1 MKKLLVFDQPPGVN
15 LTPCFSMVQYSV
27 TTSLG
32 DFRAG
37 VADCKDVDAAARKTR
52 LTNTGAFIDLIPR
65 QKQFVSRK
73 ISSSA
78 YRWPSNIG
86 LSRPTNVRPAPPC
99 KSKTT
104 TSFSPSCSH
113 GPGT

>member
-1 MKKLLVFDQPPGVN
+1 M
-15 LTPCFSMVQYSV
+15 
-27 TTSLG
+27 
-32 DFRAG
+32 
-37 VADCKDVDAAARKTR
+37 ADCKDIDAAARKTM
-52 LTNTGAFIDLIPR
+52 LTNIVAFIDLIPR
-65 QKQFVSRK
+65 QEEFVSGK
-73 ISSSA
+73 ISSSG
-78 YRWPSNIG
+78 YRLPSNIG